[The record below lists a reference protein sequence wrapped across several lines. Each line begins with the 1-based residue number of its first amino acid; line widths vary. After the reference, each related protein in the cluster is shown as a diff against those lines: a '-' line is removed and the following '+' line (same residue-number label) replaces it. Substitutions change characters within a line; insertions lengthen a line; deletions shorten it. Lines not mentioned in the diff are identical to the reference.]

1 MQQKAIFLSLWL
13 MLGFSLVYGQQRWNA
28 SVVPPVLQNHFESH
42 ADAPQGVW
50 LHLSDQVD
58 ARALDMGFYEQ
69 AFGQAERVATL
80 LPLLQEKAQNT
91 QGDLLQYLQNL
102 PGVYEVEALWIT
114 NTIFCYAS
122 LEAIQTLSFRPELAI
137 ILPDPE
143 QETDAVV
150 ESHFAPATANGHEP
164 PHDTIR
170 APFMWSKGFSGYGTN
185 ILIID
190 SGVDANHP
198 SLAANYRGRFVPN
211 SQAWFD
217 TRDNTNFP
225 FDCGQHGTH
234 VAGIAVGLDP
244 ATNDT
249 TGVAPGANWMG
260 TPGIRGGS
268 CSAGQFPLQSL
279 QWALNPDNDISTV
292 DDMPDVINNS
302 YGTPFD
308 DVTVAFCTG
317 PYRQVLN
324 VLEATGIAV
333 VFAAGNDG
341 TQGASTVSGQAH
353 INTDLV
359 NSFSVGSV
367 NALNFRSGF
376 SSKGP
381 SICGGSGSIRKKP
394 EVAAPGAGIRAALA
408 GGTGYFGQSGT
419 SMAAPATAG
428 ALLLLKEAFPDLTG
442 AQLKLALYFSARDLG
457 PNGEDDSFGMGLIDV
472 SAAYQYLIDKGNIP
486 TVPNSDLDVSLIDIL
501 NLESEICGTSI
512 APVLQLENNGTQAFT
527 QLKIDYRYNDSLS
540 GQHIWTGNGAVGSNI
555 IVPLPAEIIPTGGY
569 TLEVEVVE
577 VNGQADYRFV
587 DNQDFFTFAIV
598 ADSISALANE
608 AICQGESGLLS
619 VLTSGTG
626 TVIWHDDSL
635 GGTEIGTGSALV
647 MPALQN
653 DTTVY
658 ASIEYRRETGKKTYI
673 GDDGFFDVDTD
684 DGLIFDA
691 HTPFKLKSVMV
702 LSQADGQR
710 LIELRDAGGAVIAS
724 KATAINLGPRVIE
737 LDFDVPAG
745 QNLQLAISGSSN
757 LFVSTSL
764 VYLPYGIPQVLSIKR
779 SIAGGTT
786 QYPYFYDWQIE
797 YPGTC
802 ERIPVSATVATGT
815 AQAAFSAN
823 ITQLTLP
830 DTASVSFTDQS
841 VGATAWL
848 WNFGDG
854 DTSTLQNPTHIYTYT
869 GSFPV
874 ALSVI
879 GTDGC
884 QVATSQ
890 TITVGGINTN
900 LEEIAESKMMLFP
913 NPTNDQMTLVL
924 PEGVWKG
931 AEITIYDLSGRQ
943 VIRQSVPAGEK
954 QIALSLAAQA
964 KGLYLVRLQ
973 SEGQHWQEKI
983 WKQ

>member
-13 MLGFSLVYGQQRWNA
+13 VLGYSFMFGQQHWNA
-28 SVVPPVLQNHFESH
+28 SVVPPVLQNHFESQ
-42 ADAPQGVW
+42 AGVPQAVW

-58 ARALDMGFYEQ
+58 ARSLDMGFYEQ
-69 AFGQAERVATL
+69 TLDQAGRVATL
-80 LPLLQEKAQNT
+80 IPLLQDKAQNT
-91 QGDLLQYLQNL
+91 QADLLQHLQTL
-102 PGVYEVEALWIT
+102 TGVYEIEPFWIS
-114 NTIFCYAS
+114 NTIFCYAT
-122 LEAIQTLSFRPELAI
+122 LEAIQALSFRPELAI
-137 ILPDPE
+137 ILPNPE

-150 ESHFAPATANGHEP
+150 ESHFAPTTANGHEA

-170 APFMWSKGFSGYGTN
+170 APFMWKMGYSGYGAN

-190 SGVDANHP
+190 SGVDGNHP
-198 SLAANYRGRFVPN
+198 SLAANYRGHFVPN

-217 TRDNTNFP
+217 TRDNTSFP
-225 FDCGQHGTH
+225 FDCGLHGTH

-244 ATNDT
+244 ANNDT

-268 CSAGQFPLQSL
+268 CSAGQFPIQSL

-308 DVTVAFCTG
+308 DVSIAFCTG

-324 VLEATGIAV
+324 VLEAAGIAV

-341 TQGASTVSGQAH
+341 TEGASTVSGQAH

-367 NALNFRSGF
+367 NALNYRSGF

-381 SICGGSGSIRKKP
+381 SICGGEGSLKKKP
-394 EVAAPGAGIRAALA
+394 EVVAPGAGIRAALA
-408 GGTGYFGQSGT
+408 GGTGYFAQSGT
-419 SMAAPATAG
+419 SMSAPATAG

-442 AQLKLALYFSARDLG
+442 TQLKLALYFTARDLG

-472 SAAYQYLIDKGNIP
+472 SAAYQYLIDEGNIP

-501 NLESEICGTSI
+501 NLESEICGTAIS
-512 APVLQLENNGTQAFT
+512 PVLQLVNNGTQTFT
-527 QLKIDYRYNDSLS
+527 QLKIEYRYNDSLA
-540 GQHIWTGNGAVGSNI
+540 GQHVWTGNALAGDNI
-555 IVPLPAEIIPTGGY
+555 IVPLPTESIPTGGY

-577 VNGQADYRFV
+577 VNGQEDYRFV
-587 DNQDFFTFAIV
+587 DNQAYFTFSIIGESIAAV
-598 ADSISALANE
+598 DSDP
-608 AICQGESGLLS
+608 ICQGESGLLS

-635 GGTEIGTGSALV
+635 GGNEIGTGSALV

-658 ASIEYRRETGKKTYI
+658 ASIEYRRETGKKTYV
-673 GDDGFFDVDTD
+673 GDDGFFDVDAD
-684 DGLIFDA
+684 DGLVFDA
-691 HTPFKLKSVMV
+691 LAPFKLKSVMV
-702 LSQADGQR
+702 FSQADGQR
-710 LIELRDAGGAVIAS
+710 LIELRDAGGAIIVS
-724 KATAINLGPRVIE
+724 KATTINLGPRVIE
-737 LDFDVPAG
+737 LDFNVPAG
-745 QNLQLAISGSSN
+745 QNLQLVISGSSN

-764 VYLPYGIPQVLSIKR
+764 VYLPYGIPQVVSIKR
-779 SIAGGTT
+779 SLAGGTT

-815 AQAAFSAN
+815 AQPAFSAN

-841 VGATAWL
+841 VGATAWF

-854 DTSTLQNPTHIYTYT
+854 DTSTLQNPTHLYTYT

-874 ALSVI
+874 GLAVTGS
-879 GTDGC
+879 DGC

-890 TITVGGINTN
+890 IITVVGINTN
-900 LEEIAESKMMLFP
+900 LEEIAASQMMLFP

-943 VIRQSVPAGEK
+943 VIRKSVPAGEK
-954 QIALSLAAQA
+954 QITLSLAPQA

>member
-13 MLGFSLVYGQQRWNA
+13 TLGFSFLLGQQRWNA
-28 SVVPPVLQNHFESH
+28 SVVPPVLQNHFESQ

-58 ARALDMGFYEQ
+58 ARSLDQGFYEQ
-69 AFGQAERVATL
+69 AFGQAERVNTL
-80 LPLLQEKAQNT
+80 LPLLQQKAQST
-91 QGDLLQYLQNL
+91 QADLLQYLQSL
-102 PGVYEVEALWIT
+102 EGVHAVKSLWIS
-114 NTIFCYAS
+114 NTVFCYAT
-122 LEAIQTLSFRPELAI
+122 LEAIQALSFRPELAI

-150 ESHFAPATANGHEP
+150 ESHFVPATANGHEA

-170 APFMWSKGFSGYGTN
+170 APFMWNLGFTGYGTN

-198 SLAANYRGRFVPN
+198 SLASNYRGQFVPN
-211 SQAWFD
+211 SQAWYD
-217 TRDNTNFP
+217 SRDNSSFP

-249 TGVAPGANWMG
+249 TGVAPRANWMG
-260 TPGIRGGS
+260 SPSIRGGS
-268 CSAGQFPLQSL
+268 CSAGQFPLESL
-279 QWALNPDNDISTV
+279 QWALNPDNDASTV

-317 PYRQVLN
+317 PYRQALN
-324 VLEATGIAV
+324 VLEAAGIAV

-359 NSFSVGSV
+359 NSFSVASV

-381 SICGGSGSIRKKP
+381 SICGGDGSIKKKP

-408 GGTGYFGQSGT
+408 GGSGYFSQSGT
-419 SMAAPATAG
+419 SMSAPATAG

-442 AQLKLALYFSARDLG
+442 TQLKLALYFSARDLG

-472 SAAYQYLIDKGNIP
+472 SAAYQYLINEGHIP
-486 TVPNSDLDVSLIDIL
+486 SVPNDDLNVSVIDIL
-501 NLESEICGTSI
+501 NLEAEMCGTSI
-512 APVLQLENNGTQAFT
+512 APVLQLKNNGSQAFT
-527 QLKIDYRYNDSLS
+527 QLKIDYRYNDSLT
-540 GQHIWTGNGAVGSNI
+540 GQYTWNGNGVVGSNI
-555 IVPLPAEIIPTGGY
+555 IVPLPNEIIPTGGY
-569 TLEVEVVE
+569 TLEIEVVE
-577 VNGQADYRFV
+577 VNGQPDYRFV
-587 DNQDFFTFAIV
+587 DNQDYFTFAIV
-598 ADSISALANE
+598 ADSISAVLSE
-608 AICQGESGLLS
+608 PICQGESGLLS

-626 TVIWHDDSL
+626 SVIWHDDSIA
-635 GGTEIGTGSALV
+635 GTELATGSALV

-691 HTPFKLKSVMV
+691 MTPFKLKSVMV

-724 KATAINLGPRVIE
+724 KAIAINLGPRVIE
-737 LDFDVPAG
+737 LDFDVPAE

-757 LFVSTSL
+757 LFVSSSM
-764 VYLPYGIPQVLSIKR
+764 VYFPYGIPQVVSIER
-779 SIAGGTT
+779 SLAGGNT

-802 ERIPVSATVATGT
+802 ARIPVSATVAQGT
-815 AQAAFSAN
+815 AQPAFSAN

-854 DTSTLQNPTHIYTYT
+854 DTSTLQNPTHVYTYT

-874 ALSVI
+874 ALSVL
-879 GTDGC
+879 GSDGC
-884 QVATSQ
+884 RVATAQ
-890 TITVGGINTN
+890 TLTVGGINTDI
-900 LEEIAESKMMLFP
+900 EELAPSKMLLYP
-913 NPTNDQMTLVL
+913 NPTSDQLVLVL
-924 PEGVWKG
+924 PEGIWKG
-931 AEITIYDLSGRQ
+931 SELLLYDLNGRL
-943 VIRQSVPAGEK
+943 IMRRSVPAGER
-954 QIALSLAAQA
+954 QIELSLAEQA
-964 KGLYLVRLQ
+964 NGLYLVRLQ
-973 SEGQHWQEKI
+973 SEGQYWQEKV